1 MVPLHASFEGACRE
15 LDDDAALLIDH
26 GVGNAT
32 DVWEGHPG
40 GSAHSRWVEH
50 PFGCLSTRYYGPN
63 CTPEDRPAGPG
74 SSAVP
79 RAVSVHRDDFDDE
92 GAPCPTTRTLPTP
105 CGATLARTRRASPS
119 RFHQTSPPSRLAHA
133 GCYEEWRDM
142 HTALWEGDAKHRANA
157 QMLTEKFK
165 RTLL

>member
-15 LDDDAALLIDH
+15 LDDDAALLIDY

-63 CTPEDRPAGPG
+63 CAPEDRPTGPG

-79 RAVSVHRDDFDDE
+79 RAVSIHRDDFDDE
-92 GAPCPTTRTLPTP
+92 GAPCPV
-105 CGATLARTRRASPS
+105 ATLARTRCAPRARS
-119 RFHQTSPPSRLAHA
+119 RVHYQTSPPSRLAHA

-142 HTALWEGDAKHRANA
+142 HTSLWEGDAKHRANA